1 MPDRTFSA
9 RARSL
14 GLPVVV
20 AAVVG
25 MMLQSAPSAA
35 QTLFTWPDTTVD
47 IAAYTTIEECQAAV
61 ARSLVYTDSRKDLLT
76 AVWADTMPLDSL
88 DAHGPRPL
96 SAAVVETARRCGERF
111 SDADTVPLSN
121 FDAFFT
127 LYLQAG
133 WDEKAR
139 KLADR
144 RLAAIADSSGTK
156 QAAVLD
162 TIIPI
167 LDGGVANHHIGAARG
182 VMAEA
187 LADAW
192 APRVRDRVKRL
203 RLYLT
208 LSSYVSANPDS
219 ATTAMIMRNAQ
230 KMGVI
235 VDSLTRREIDEF
247 STNFGEFGD
256 GVETGGDFAQ
266 RYYALLNMALG
277 QRTFLDSLRQSTAAY
292 VKLKR
297 DNWAKATGMLPESY
311 KMGDPLGEH
320 AKPIEADIWLGYDPS
335 KGPRPTP
342 GRVSLVVFLD
352 NNECDGVPRDPFDMR
367 DRCAGNLIPLRRLE
381 QRFPELEI
389 TVVSQTHGHFLYL
402 KEGIT
407 PQREAELTKKWL
419 EAYGVHA
426 PLAMTTTDF
435 MRLPDPDSRRFERPT
450 SNKIN
455 YAFGSGEK
463 VRNSDAFL
471 IDQDGI
477 VVHARG
483 MNRASVFEDYGELI
497 EILLERQRRV
507 SEARP

>member
-47 IAAYTTIEECQAAV
+47 IVAYTTIEECQAAV
-61 ARSLVYTDSRKDLLT
+61 ARSLVYTDSRRDLT
-76 AVWADTMPLDSL
+76 TGIWVDTLPFDSL

-96 SAAVVETARRCGERF
+96 SAPVVETARRCGKRF

-139 KLADR
+139 KLVDR
-144 RLAAIADSSGTK
+144 RLVAISDSSGAK

-167 LDGGVANHHIGAARG
+167 LSGGVANHHIGDARRA
-182 VMAEA
+182 MAEA
-187 LADAW
+187 LADVW
-192 APRVRDRVKRL
+192 APRVTDRMKRL

-208 LSSYVSANPDS
+208 LSSSAPSNPDS
-219 ATTAMIMRNAQ
+219 ATTAMIVRSAQ

-235 VDSLTRREIDEF
+235 VDSLTRREVDELSTSYGIF
-247 STNFGEFGD
+247 SD
-256 GVETGGDFAQ
+256 GVESGRDFAQ
-266 RYYALLNMALG
+266 RYYALLNMVLG
-277 QRTFLDSLRQSTAAY
+277 KRAFLDSLRQSTAAY

-311 KMGDPLGEH
+311 EMGDPLGEH

-352 NNECDGVPRDPFDMR
+352 NHECDGVPRSQFDMR
-367 DRCAGNLIPLRRLE
+367 DRCAGNLVPLRRLE
-381 QRFPELEI
+381 QRFPELQI

-407 PQREAELTKKWL
+407 PQREAELTKQWL
-419 EAYGVHA
+419 ETYGVDA

-450 SNKIN
+450 TNEIN
-455 YAFGSGEK
+455 YAFGRGEN
-463 VRNSDAFL
+463 VQSSDAFL

-477 VVHARG
+477 VVHTRG

>member
-1 MPDRTFSA
+1 
-9 RARSL
+9 
-14 GLPVVV
+14 
-20 AAVVG
+20 
-25 MMLQSAPSAA
+25 MLQSAPLTA

-61 ARSLVYTDSRKDLLT
+61 ARSLVYTDSRRDLT
-76 AVWADTMPLDSL
+76 TGIWADTLPLDSL

-96 SAAVVETARRCGERF
+96 SAPVVETARRCGERF
-111 SDADTVPLSN
+111 SGVDTVSLAS
-121 FDAFFT
+121 FDALFT

-133 WDEKAR
+133 WDDRAR
-139 KLADR
+139 KLVDR
-144 RLAAIADSSGTK
+144 RLAAISDSSGTK

-162 TIIPI
+162 TILPI
-167 LDGGVANHHIGAARG
+167 LSGTATNHHIGAARRA
-182 VMAEA
+182 MAED

-192 APRVRDRVKRL
+192 APRVTDRVKRL
-203 RLYLT
+203 RLYFT
-208 LSSYVSANPDS
+208 LSSSAPANPDS

-235 VDSLTRREIDEF
+235 VDSLTRRQVDEL
-247 STNFGEFGD
+247 SASFGVYGD
-256 GVETGGDFAQ
+256 GLETGGDFAQ

-277 QRTFLDSLRQSTAAY
+277 KRAFLDSLRQSTAAY

-320 AKPIEADIWLGYDPS
+320 AKPIEADIWLGYDAS

-352 NNECDGVPRDPFDMR
+352 NHDCDGVPGSPLDMG
-367 DRCAGNLIPLRRLE
+367 DRCARNLVPLRLLE

-419 EAYGVHA
+419 EAHGVHA
-426 PLAMTTTDF
+426 PLAMTATDV
-435 MRLPDPDSRRFERPT
+435 MRLPDPDSRRFERPN
-450 SNKIN
+450 SNEIN
-455 YAFGSGEK
+455 YAFGRSEK
-463 VRNSDAFL
+463 VQNGEAFL
-471 IDQDGI
+471 VDQDGI
-477 VVHARG
+477 VVHTRD
-483 MNRASVFEDYGELI
+483 MNRASVYEDYGVLI